1 MVKKYIPQKGDLV
14 ILTFDPSSGH
24 EQKGRRPALIISN
37 EVFNKALGL
46 AIACPIT
53 NTDRNFPF
61 HIKLEAK
68 NLKGYIMTEQIK
80 SIDFNARKVKFVEKV
95 DEDTLNQVLGITKSI
110 IFWLNGRKLKKDGNY
125 APVHQL
131 QEIMTNP
138 YNEQTKEIEEKYYI
152 KNPQIFLE

>member
-53 NTDRNFPF
+53 NTNRDFPF

-68 NLKGYIMTEQIK
+68 NLKGFIMTEQIK
-80 SIDFNARKVKFVEKV
+80 SIHFNARKVKFVEKV

-110 IFWLNGRKLKKDGNY
+110 IF
-125 APVHQL
+125 
-131 QEIMTNP
+131 
-138 YNEQTKEIEEKYYI
+138 
-152 KNPQIFLE
+152 